1 MDTTPSVGHDGD
13 LPSSPPK
20 RRKLKHPRTARACLF
35 CRRRKVRCS
44 GTQPCDYCNGEGVRC
59 EYDGVAKPPARDL
72 DRVPLSTTHHV
83 QAAQS
88 PSVRQPGFFLGV
100 NSRETHPTQ
109 PASTRDATNSKG
121 QGPDPLATVPN
132 AHTPRISRGPSLEP
146 TFAEGHH
153 IGATAGVSFLYHTL
167 NRGEVAEAETNL
179 PTAPLTCHGDIP
191 PMKVRQDQ
199 PMPSRE
205 EADALLERYSRFATP
220 TYRFLHRPTLEKWT
234 SGLLTGAR
242 LSTAE
247 AACTLLVFSQ
257 ALLYMKDNDRYVD
270 GGDQDLHRS
279 QFYFEKAKSLLN
291 QEPGPASLASVQSR
305 LALCLY
311 LLSTFRI
318 NECRYVFSLACTILT
333 SLGLHRKS
341 SAASSEVD
349 LVALE
354 SRKRTFWCAYVLDD
368 YLSVMLGRPRML
380 RDEDIDQP
388 YPRNIDDQDLLSSES
403 PDELPLHGNL
413 EAFIAHADLAKLM
426 GRNSDLLYPL
436 HPLTDDQLFDRTN
449 EMLESVTQWR
459 DRLPDFLKPRDK
471 TLAGQRTFERQNTVL
486 KLAYAHLRILVTRRC
501 LLADFSRLGHSTPSP
516 APSSLD
522 DRALEPVQECVAA
535 ITTILNA
542 THDLVQRNA
551 LYQAFWFTQYIALV
565 AISTLYVYVIQS
577 SRARLPAGIF
587 PGLDA
592 IFDKALLCQ
601 DYLAKLAPEGSQA
614 RRHCH
619 LLSRLRLRAEKDAA
633 RARKMGTG
641 AGAGVGAGAVVAATV
656 AADSGSESSLP
667 ARANVPSAF
676 EAATTRG
683 PVVESAGHER
693 EIDSQRDTGASDH
706 QDGGTAGGTGG
717 VGENFRGLEASNLD
731 LDIPADKGMITA
743 QFTPS
748 EDDFMFQN
756 LLGWGWETL
765 DTVGFP
771 GDGDVFKLSA

>member
-1 MDTTPSVGHDGD
+1 M
-13 LPSSPPK
+13 L
-20 RRKLKHPRTARACLF
+20 
-35 CRRRKVRCS
+35 
-44 GTQPCDYCNGEGVRC
+44 
-59 EYDGVAKPPARDL
+59 
-72 DRVPLSTTHHV
+72 
-83 QAAQS
+83 
-88 PSVRQPGFFLGV
+88 
-100 NSRETHPTQ
+100 SRE
-109 PASTRDATNSKG
+109 
-121 QGPDPLATVPN
+121 
-132 AHTPRISRGPSLEP
+132 HTPQISRGPSLEP

-167 NRGEVAEAETNL
+167 NRGEFVEGETTL
-179 PTAPLTCHGDIP
+179 PAALLTCHGDIP
-191 PMKVRQDQ
+191 PAQARQDQ
-199 PMPSRE
+199 PMPTRE
-205 EADALLERYSRFATP
+205 EADALLERYFRFATP
-220 TYRFLHRPTLEKWT
+220 TYRFLHRPTLEKW
-234 SGLLTGAR
+234 SSSLLTGDR
-242 LSTAE
+242 LSAAE

-257 ALLYMKDNDRYVD
+257 ALLYTKDNDRYVD

-279 QFYFEKAKSLLN
+279 QFYFEKAKSLLS

-341 SAASSEVD
+341 SAASTKLD

-388 YPRNIDDQDLLSSES
+388 YPRNIDDQDLLSSEP
-403 PDELPLHGNL
+403 PDDLPLHGNL

-436 HPLTDDQLFDRTN
+436 HSLTEDQLFDRTH
-449 EMLESVTQWR
+449 EMLDSITRWR
-459 DRLPDFLKPRDK
+459 DALPDFLKPRDK
-471 TLAGQRTFERQNTVL
+471 TLAGHRTFERQNTVL

-501 LLADFSRLGHSTPSP
+501 LLADFSRLGRSTPSP
-516 APSSLD
+516 SILD
-522 DRALEPVQECVAA
+522 ERALKPVQECVGA
-535 ITTILNA
+535 IATILNA
-542 THDLVQRNA
+542 TYDLVQRNA

-577 SRARLPAGIF
+577 SRANLPAGIF
-587 PGLDA
+587 PGMDA
-592 IFDKALLCQ
+592 LFDKARLCQ
-601 DYLAKLAPEGSQA
+601 DHLAKLAPEGSQA

-619 LLSRLRLRAEKDAA
+619 LLGRLRRRAEKDAA
-633 RARKMGTG
+633 RAKMIDTD
-641 AGAGVGAGAVVAATV
+641 AGAGAVA
-656 AADSGSESSLP
+656 SSSEQSRPVDEGVTPGPEAVTTANPVVDPRAHERDIKDANAS
-667 ARANVPSAF
+667 ARQDGVTASAGAGDRLGGF
-676 EAATTRG
+676 EA
-683 PVVESAGHER
+683 PNP
-693 EIDSQRDTGASDH
+693 DFD
-706 QDGGTAGGTGG
+706 
-717 VGENFRGLEASNLD
+717 
-731 LDIPADKGMITA
+731 ADKGIITG

-771 GDGDVFKLSA
+771 GDDDVFRLSS

>member
-1 MDTTPSVGHDGD
+1 
-13 LPSSPPK
+13 
-20 RRKLKHPRTARACLF
+20 
-35 CRRRKVRCS
+35 
-44 GTQPCDYCNGEGVRC
+44 
-59 EYDGVAKPPARDL
+59 
-72 DRVPLSTTHHV
+72 
-83 QAAQS
+83 
-88 PSVRQPGFFLGV
+88 
-100 NSRETHPTQ
+100 
-109 PASTRDATNSKG
+109 
-121 QGPDPLATVPN
+121 
-132 AHTPRISRGPSLEP
+132 
-146 TFAEGHH
+146 
-153 IGATAGVSFLYHTL
+153 
-167 NRGEVAEAETNL
+167 
-179 PTAPLTCHGDIP
+179 
-191 PMKVRQDQ
+191 MKVRQDQ

-205 EADALLERYSRFATP
+205 EADALLERYFRFATP

-234 SGLLTGAR
+234 SGLLTGER

-279 QFYFEKAKSLLN
+279 QFYFERAKSLLN

-333 SLGLHRKS
+333 SLGLHRES
-341 SAASSEVD
+341 SAASSKLD

-436 HPLTDDQLFDRTN
+436 QPLTEDQLFDRTN
-449 EMLESVTQWR
+449 EMLDSVTQWR

-471 TLAGQRTFERQNTVL
+471 TLAGHRTFERQNTVL

-516 APSSLD
+516 AMSILD
-522 DRALEPVQECVAA
+522 DRALKPLQECVAA

-542 THDLVQRNA
+542 THDLIQRNA

-577 SRARLPAGIF
+577 SRASLPAGIF
-587 PGLDA
+587 PGVDA
-592 IFDKALLCQ
+592 IFDKARLCQ

-614 RRHCH
+614 RRHCN
-619 LLSRLRLRAEKDAA
+619 LLSRLRRRAEKDAA
-633 RARKMGTG
+633 RARRVDM
-641 AGAGVGAGAVVAATV
+641 GVGTVVGATTV

-667 ARANVPSAF
+667 ARVNVPSAS

-683 PVVESAGHER
+683 PVVESEGHGR
-693 EIDSQRDTGASDH
+693 GIDSQRDTGASDH
-706 QDGGTAGGTGG
+706 QDGGTAGGAVG
-717 VGENFRGLEASNLD
+717 VGENFRGLEAANLD
-731 LDIPADKGMITA
+731 LAADKGVTA